1 MTTFDE
7 RNRTNCRKP
16 RQGASPVF
24 RVLQVLQAPL
34 VVVLLAFAACASEAP
49 PADPPP
55 PEGVLVR
62 TALPSVEEVVD
73 RAVLPADLLPFRR
86 AVLAAEVRGTVESL
100 PVEEGQTVAAGQ
112 RIAEIDT
119 RALEQAVAEAEALF
133 RQAEAQSQRAE
144 RLFAKRS
151 ITQKDL
157 TDATTDRDVAEVR
170 LASARL
176 DLTKSR
182 VTAPWPG
189 RVAKRRVEVGDYVV
203 PGQPVVDLVD
213 VSRLKVRAPAPASDI
228 PYLRRGAPAEVRVD
242 ALPGETFPG
251 HVVRLAT
258 ELDPQARTLDVEV
271 EIPNPEGRLKPGMLA
286 RMEIPRRTLPRALL
300 VPLEAVLDLGQQQV
314 VYVVEDGVTHRREV
328 ELGPVS
334 GQRVVVASGLSA
346 GERVVV
352 EGVQNVGEGQEVR
365 EALAEPAT
373 APATADPGAHA
384 EEGADREG
392 R

>member
-1 MTTFDE
+1 
-7 RNRTNCRKP
+7 
-16 RQGASPVF
+16 
-24 RVLQVLQAPL
+24 
-34 VVVLLAFAACASEAP
+34 
-49 PADPPP
+49 
-55 PEGVLVR
+55 VLVR

-73 RAVLPADLLPFRR
+73 RVVLPADLLAFRR

-100 PVEEGQTVAAGQ
+100 PVEEGQAVAAGQ

-119 RALEQAVAEAEALF
+119 RALEQAAAEAEALF
-133 RQAEAQSQRAE
+133 RQAETQYQRAE

-157 TDATTDRDVAEVR
+157 TDATTDRDVAAVR

-189 RVAKRRVEVGDYVV
+189 RVAKRRAEVGDYVV
-203 PGQPVVDLVD
+203 PGQPVVELVD
-213 VSRLKVRAPAPASDI
+213 VARLKVRAPAPASDI
-228 PYLRRGAPAEVRVD
+228 PYLRRGVPAEVRVD

-251 HVVRLAT
+251 QVVRLAA

-286 RMEIPRRTLPRALL
+286 RMEIPRRTLTRALL
-300 VPLEAVLDLGQQQV
+300 VPLEAVLDLGRQQV

-334 GQRVVVASGLSA
+334 GQRVVVASGLAA

-352 EGVQNVGEGQEVR
+352 EGVQNVGEGQAVR
-365 EALAEPAT
+365 EAPSPDT
-373 APATADPGAHA
+373 
-384 EEGADREG
+384 ADREG